1 MKTVGE
7 TLQSVRIKQGLS
19 LEDVAKITKI
29 KSEFLQAIEIG
40 EFSELPSPVAV
51 QGFITSYAEVLGIES
66 KTVLSLLRRDY
77 AVTRSSVIPKH
88 LADPG
93 ELKKRRKSNVR
104 FGIVLAVLVLIMTLG
119 YIGWSYIQLNKPP
132 RLVVSSPKNGQTVK
146 STFVVKGWTASDAGL
161 EIDTQPVS
169 LTQDGEFAQ
178 EVTLTP
184 GEHTI
189 TVVASNRKNQE
200 TIEQLFIR
208 VE

>member
-40 EFSELPSPVAV
+40 EFSQLPSPVAV
-51 QGFITSYAEVLGIES
+51 QGFITSYAEVLGIEA

-77 AVTRSSVIPKH
+77 AVTRSSVVPKH

-93 ELKKRRKSNVR
+93 QQKKRRKSNIR

-146 STFVVKGWTASDAGL
+146 TTFVVKGWTASDAGL